1 MSNARI
7 QKKKH
12 TNLLADFLIEAS
24 QDADWAKKMKELAL
38 EGKLDTSELG
48 FPEFFNG
55 FFPEAKEMKLEFS
68 IERLNYADSPRTA
81 SRWWPAEVEGTT
93 SYFVAYPTQF
103 PQSSIYMAIDFDD
116 EHDHEH

>member
-24 QDADWAKKMKELAL
+24 QDADWAQKMKEMSL
-38 EGKLDTSELG
+38 EDKLDSSELG

-55 FFPEAKEMKLEFS
+55 FFPEAKIMNL
-68 IERLNYADSPRTA
+68 
-81 SRWWPAEVEGTT
+81 
-93 SYFVAYPTQF
+93 
-103 PQSSIYMAIDFDD
+103 
-116 EHDHEH
+116 